1 MLLVAIL
8 MVGNLIENPEFV
20 ASDQIAGTLAIAAP
34 FVIAAIASTPPILS
48 GGGGIDLS
56 VGPLLGFVNVILVV
70 RLIPNGWD
78 EPYIAVP
85 LLLLLGAGIGLV
97 NGLLVA
103 VVRLQPIVATL
114 GMYLI
119 LVGWSLREMPE
130 PIGEAP
136 DWLVDFR
143 DSFGPVPGALILMLV
158 PVVVWVLLMR
168 TPYYRALMCVGGDD
182 RASFSAGVN
191 ITIVR
196 IGAYVLSGM
205 FAAVAGMALTA
216 LIGSGDPTLGPQYT
230 LAAIAAVALGGTSL
244 AGGRGRHHRLD
255 PRRLRDLP
263 DPQLPGRRGRRV
275 LLEPG
280 RVRRDPARRA
290 DPQRGGRRPLAPALH
305 ERGGGA
311 RRGRGAGMSTSEQ
324 PVAAP
329 PPPPAPAE
337 SMSGGEQ
344 VARVWRAM
352 TQGRWPIL
360 QVVLLVGLF
369 LFGSATL
376 DGYNSQPSIRA
387 MLTLASLLGIAAL
400 GQTLVVL
407 LGGFDLSV
415 PFIIGASNVMCAELT
430 GGHGWSFVAAFAFI
444 GGAALCVGAINGF
457 VAHHFVIHPLIV
469 TLATGSM
476 VAGGVLAYT
485 KAKLTGSA
493 PDFLTDFV
501 SPGRDFG
508 PLPGPGVIWFWA
520 ALAVVVLVVT
530 LRTTVGRRLYA
541 TGANQRAARLA
552 LVSTTRVWTGTF
564 AVSAFFS
571 AVAGTLLVGFS
582 GTGLF
587 NIGDPYLFTS
597 IASVVIGGT
606 SLLGARG
613 DYLRTVLGALILIQT
628 TTILAGRDYD
638 APTQQVILG
647 VLIVLFVA
655 TYARESH
662 VRTRI

>member
-1 MLLVAIL
+1 
-8 MVGNLIENPEFV
+8 
-20 ASDQIAGTLAIAAP
+20 
-34 FVIAAIASTPPILS
+34 
-48 GGGGIDLS
+48 
-56 VGPLLGFVNVILVV
+56 
-70 RLIPNGWD
+70 
-78 EPYIAVP
+78 
-85 LLLLLGAGIGLV
+85 
-97 NGLLVA
+97 
-103 VVRLQPIVATL
+103 
-114 GMYLI
+114 
-119 LVGWSLREMPE
+119 
-130 PIGEAP
+130 
-136 DWLVDFR
+136 
-143 DSFGPVPGALILMLV
+143 
-158 PVVVWVLLMR
+158 
-168 TPYYRALMCVGGDD
+168 
-182 RASFSAGVN
+182 
-191 ITIVR
+191 
-196 IGAYVLSGM
+196 
-205 FAAVAGMALTA
+205 
-216 LIGSGDPTLGPQYT
+216 
-230 LAAIAAVALGGTSL
+230 
-244 AGGRGRHHRLD
+244 
-255 PRRLRDLP
+255 
-263 DPQLPGRRGRRV
+263 
-275 LLEPG
+275 
-280 RVRRDPARRA
+280 
-290 DPQRGGRRPLAPALH
+290 
-305 ERGGGA
+305 
-311 RRGRGAGMSTSEQ
+311 MSTSEQ

-337 SMSGGEQ
+337 SVSGGEQ

-444 GGAALCVGAINGF
+444 GGVALCVGAINGF
-457 VAHHFVIHPLIV
+457 VAHRFVIHPLIV

-520 ALAVVVLVVT
+520 ALAIVVLVVT